1 MFGIG
6 WLIIAI
12 ARATFPIFLTY
23 SQTKSELKA
32 GEQYIAPYVK
42 AANGGVRAGRL
53 KFSKFGW
60 YNMNVSVKLL
70 QIYVNKIVQFYMGMV
85 EFTLLGK

>member
-1 MFGIG
+1 MQLFQSS
-6 WLIIAI
+6 L
-12 ARATFPIFLTY
+12 PIHK
-23 SQTKSELKA
+23 QKSEPKA
-32 GEQYIAPYVK
+32 GEQYVAPYVE
-42 AANGGVRAGRL
+42 AANRGVTAGRL

-60 YNMNVSVKLL
+60 YNMNISVKLP